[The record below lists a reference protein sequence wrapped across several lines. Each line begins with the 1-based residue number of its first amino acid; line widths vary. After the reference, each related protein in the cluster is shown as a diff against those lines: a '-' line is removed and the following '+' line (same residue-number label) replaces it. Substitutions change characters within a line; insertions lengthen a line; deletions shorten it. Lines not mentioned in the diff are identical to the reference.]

1 MNRFA
6 LVLGLADD
14 ALIAAQ
20 RLAEW
25 VANAPELEEDVA
37 LANIALDT
45 LGRARVL
52 LAHAGEIEGAGRNE
66 DDLAM
71 LRDERE
77 FTNVQLAELE
87 NGHFGTTIAR
97 LWLYSTWQLTWWEA
111 LTSSTDETL
120 AAVAQKSIKE
130 LRYHVDHGERWVR
143 RLGDGTEVSH
153 ERMQDGLDRV
163 WPHVA
168 ELFTNWVGTDLI
180 EQGVT
185 VAPATL
191 EARCRERWAHVINE
205 ATLSTPQVPTVPG
218 GGRRGIHTE
227 SMGYLLAEMQ
237 HMARSHP
244 GATW

>member
-1 MNRFA
+1 MSHYA
-6 LVLGLADD
+6 VVLGLADD

-37 LANIALDT
+37 LANITLDT

-52 LAHAGEIEGAGRNE
+52 LTHAGELEGAGRTE
-66 DDLAM
+66 DELAM
-71 LRDERE
+71 LRDERA

-97 LWLYSTWQLTWWEA
+97 LWLYSTWQLAWWQA
-111 LTSSTDETL
+111 LTSSSDETL

-130 LRYHVDHGERWVR
+130 LRYHVDHAEQWVR
-143 RLGDGTEVSH
+143 RLGDGTEVSR

-163 WPHVA
+163 WPYVA
-168 ELFTNWVGTDLI
+168 ELFDDWIDTELI
-180 EQGVT
+180 TQGLT
-185 VAPATL
+185 CAPSSL
-191 EARCRERWAHVINE
+191 ESDCRERWTRLITE
-205 ATLSTPQVPTVPG
+205 ATLSTPEVPIVPG

-237 HMARSHP
+237 HVARSHP

>member
-1 MNRFA
+1 MSHA

-14 ALIAAQ
+14 ALINAQ

-52 LAHAGEIEGAGRNE
+52 LTHAGELEGAGRTE

-71 LRDERE
+71 LRDERA

-97 LWLYSTWQLTWWEA
+97 LWLFSTWQLAWWNA
-111 LTSSTDETL
+111 LTASTDETL
-120 AAVAQKSIKE
+120 AAVAEKSIKE
-130 LRYHVDHGERWVR
+130 LRYHVDHAEQWVR
-143 RLGDGTEVSH
+143 RLGGGTAVSR
-153 ERMQDGLDRV
+153 ERLQDGLDRV
-163 WPHVA
+163 WPYVA
-168 ELFTNWVGTDLI
+168 ELFTDWVDPAVVA
-180 EQGVT
+180 QGIT
-185 VAPATL
+185 VAPSSL
-191 EARCRERWAHVINE
+191 ESECRERWDRVIRE
-205 ATLSTPQVPTVPG
+205 ATLSEPDVPSVPG
-218 GGRRGIHTE
+218 GGRRGVHTE
-227 SMGYLLAEMQ
+227 SMGFLLAEMQ
-237 HMARSHP
+237 HIARSHP